1 MSAINFLWSAA
12 RLANDLRLVFVNNF
26 LKFVTFNILEGKF
39 LSHSSFLKKAKP
51 KGSKTKHM
59 GILYL
64 MCF

>member
-39 LSHSSFLKKAKP
+39 LSHSFFLRQNKKEAKQ
-51 KGSKTKHM
+51 SIWVYYT
-59 GILYL
+59 
-64 MCF
+64 